1 MAQLFIKQAKQYS
14 VGRPSYP
21 QELFNFIASKTP
33 SHDLAWDVGTG
44 SGQAAQALAN
54 IYKNVIATDTSP
66 KQLEFAPKLPNIK
79 YQCTSPNISMSD
91 LQHDIGSQ
99 SSFDL
104 VTIAQAMHWFDL
116 PTFYQQVKWI
126 LKKPNGVIAA
136 WCYTVPEVNTHV
148 DSLFQKFY
156 TINAGPYWESPRE
169 LVDKKYETIDF
180 PFEPVDEL
188 EHNGPF
194 RFDSE
199 KVMDVED
206 YFTYLRSWSAYQ
218 TAKEKGVELL
228 TDNVIQDFK
237 RVWNETG
244 KIEKIVTFPIYLRIG
259 KVGSSN

>member
-21 QELFNFIASKTP
+21 QELFNFIASKTL

-44 SGQAAQALAN
+44 AA
-54 IYKNVIATDTSP
+54 
-66 KQLEFAPKLPNIK
+66 KLPNLQATKHKI
-79 YQCTSPNISMSD
+79 PMHFLSMSMAE
-91 LQHDIGSQ
+91 LQDNIGSE

-116 PTFYQQVKWI
+116 PTFYQQVKWV

-136 WCYTVPEVNTHV
+136 WCYTVPEVNPTV
-148 DSLFQKFY
+148 DSLFNRFY
-156 TINAGPYWESPRE
+156 TIDA
-169 LVDKKYETIDF
+169 VDG
-180 PFEPVDEL
+180 L

-194 RFDSE
+194 RFSSE
-199 KVMDVED
+199 KVMDLES

-228 TDNVIQDFK
+228 TENVLEDFK
-237 RVWNETG
+237 RAWNEDG
-244 KIEKIVTFPIYLRIG
+244 KFQKTVSFPIYLRIG
-259 KVGSSN
+259 KVGASS